1 MLMPACGLNR
11 VPMLAF
17 KVRAT
22 SLRAMT
28 RLLALL
34 LALFAFSL
42 APTLP
47 AHAADDISAASRSV
61 VRVVT
66 VAMVDGEVVGFG
78 HGSGIAIS
86 PTRIVTN
93 AHVVESAVQYPDNV
107 ALGVVPSEGQKS
119 YAAKLIA
126 IDTARDLA
134 LIEITETRLP
144 AAAIYTGPLESGAD
158 VVALGYPGN
167 VDLATARSAN
177 DYITPRTPT
186 RSEGNM
192 SNTQAV
198 DGVAMLIHTAK
209 ISRGNS
215 GGPLVD
221 QCGRIVGINT
231 AITRADDGDSPF
243 AFAIAGRELTR
254 FLSDAD
260 QQYASIGTPCLSLAE
275 ADARDRA
282 AMDAESRASAEASAA
297 KDAAAKLD
305 RELKQA
311 RAEEDAL
318 ASRENRIALAG
329 VFFVIGA
336 LAAGAGLLSYN
347 QKNMRNAK
355 IAGAIGAVLMLGAA
369 ILFVTRPDAHAEI
382 AEEAAAVTEAPKL
395 TQGNFLCTIRPDRS
409 RITVSATT
417 DVPIAIRASGC
428 VNDRTQY
435 TRGADDRWQ
444 RILVPNEEATVT
456 VASIDSTG
464 HDYRVDRYLLDAETM
479 TKAREIRAGVTL
491 KGCTANADQ
500 LAGLAAQQDAI
511 RSALPASPNERL
523 VYRCQPAAGVAVKPA
538 AAP

>member
-1 MLMPACGLNR
+1 
-11 VPMLAF
+11 
-17 KVRAT
+17 
-22 SLRAMT
+22 MT

-34 LALFAFSL
+34 LALFALS
-42 APTLP
+42 LP
-47 AHAADDISAASRSV
+47 ARAADDISAASRSV

-93 AHVVESAVQYPDNV
+93 AHVVESAAKYPGNV
-107 ALGVVPSEGQKS
+107 ALGVVPSEGEKS

-134 LIEITETRLP
+134 LIEITEARLP
-144 AAAIYTGPLESGAD
+144 AAAIYTGPLDSGAD

-186 RSEGNM
+186 RSEGNV

-221 QCGRIVGINT
+221 GCGRITGINT

-254 FLSDAD
+254 FLTDAD
-260 QQYASIGTPCLSLAE
+260 QPYASIGTPCLSLAE

-282 AMDAESRASAEASAA
+282 AIDAESRASAEANAA

-318 ASRENRIALAG
+318 DARENRIALAG
-329 VFFVIGA
+329 VLFVLGA
-336 LAAGAGLLSYN
+336 LAAGAGLLFYS
-347 QKNMRNAK
+347 QKNLRNAK
-355 IAGAIGAVLMLGAA
+355 IAGGAGVLLMLGAA
-369 ILFVTRPDAHAEI
+369 ILFATRPDAHAEL
-382 AEEAAAVTEAPKL
+382 AAAPAPAPSPAAAPKL
-395 TQGNFLCTIRPDRS
+395 AEGRFLCTIRPDRS

-417 DVPIAIRASGC
+417 DVPISVGKGGC

-435 TRGADDRWQ
+435 AQGSDGRWQ
-444 RILVPNEEATVT
+444 RILVPQEEATVT
-456 VASIDSTG
+456 VASIDATAK
-464 HDYRVDRYLLDAETM
+464 DYRVDRYLLDAETM
-479 TKAREIRAGVTL
+479 TKAREVRAGVTL
-491 KGCTANADQ
+491 KSCTANPDE
-500 LAGLAAQQDAI
+500 LAGLAVQQDAI
-511 RSALPASPNERL
+511 RSTLPASPNERL
-523 VYRCQPAAGVAVKPA
+523 VYRCQPAAAGAETP
-538 AAP
+538 

>member
-1 MLMPACGLNR
+1 
-11 VPMLAF
+11 
-17 KVRAT
+17 
-22 SLRAMT
+22 MT
-28 RLLALL
+28 RFLALL
-34 LALFAFSL
+34 LALL
-42 APTLP
+42 TLTVP
-47 AHAADDISAASRSV
+47 ARAADDISAASRSV

-66 VAMVDGEVVGFG
+66 VAMMDGEVVGFG

-93 AHVVESAVQYPDNV
+93 AHVVESAARYPGNV

-119 YAAKLIA
+119 FAGKLIA

-134 LIEITETRLP
+134 LVEITEGRLP

-186 RSEGNM
+186 RSEGNF
-192 SNTQAV
+192 SNMQAV

-254 FLSDAD
+254 FLADAG
-260 QQYASIGTPCLSLAE
+260 QQYGSVGTTCLSMAE
-275 ADARDRA
+275 ADARERA
-282 AMDAESRASAEASAA
+282 AIEAEARAEAEASAA
-297 KDAAAKLD
+297 KNAAAKLD
-305 RELKQA
+305 RELRQA
-311 RAEEDAL
+311 RAEEEAL
-318 ASRENRIALAG
+318 AARENRIALAG
-329 VFFVIGA
+329 VLFVIGA
-336 LAAGAGLLSYN
+336 LAAGAGLMFYS
-347 QKNMRNAK
+347 QKNLRHAK
-355 IAGAIGAVLMLGAA
+355 LAGGGGGALMLAA
-369 ILFVTRPDAHAEI
+369 VVLFVTRPDAHADVVD
-382 AEEAAAVTEAPKL
+382 EAAKTPASEAPQL
-395 TQGNFLCTIRPDRS
+395 AEGSLLCTIRPDRS

-417 DVPIAIRASGC
+417 DVPIRIGKGGC
-428 VNDRTQY
+428 VNGRTQY
-435 TRGADDRWQ
+435 TRGADGRWQ

-456 VASIDSTG
+456 VASIDAAG
-464 HDYRVDRYLLDAETM
+464 RDYRVERYLLDAETM
-479 TKAREIRAGVTL
+479 AKARETRAAITL
-491 KGCTANADQ
+491 KSCTADPDE

-511 RSALPASPNERL
+511 RSALPATPNERL
-523 VYRCQPAAGVAVKPA
+523 VYRCQRAAMEVAP
-538 AAP
+538 

>member
-1 MLMPACGLNR
+1 
-11 VPMLAF
+11 
-17 KVRAT
+17 
-22 SLRAMT
+22 MT

-34 LALFAFSL
+34 LALFAL
-42 APTLP
+42 TLP
-47 AHAADDISAASRSV
+47 ARAADDISAASRSV

-93 AHVVESAVQYPDNV
+93 AHVVESAVQYPNNV

-119 YAAKLIA
+119 FAAKLIA
-126 IDTARDLA
+126 IDKARDLA
-134 LIEITETRLP
+134 LLEITEARLP
-144 AAAIYTGPLESGAD
+144 AAAVYTGPLESGAD

-186 RSEGNM
+186 RSEGNL
-192 SNTQAV
+192 SNTQSV
-198 DGVAMLIHTAK
+198 DGVAMQIHTAK

-221 QCGRIVGINT
+221 ACGRIAGINT

-243 AFAIAGRELTR
+243 AFAISARELTR
-254 FLSDAD
+254 FLADAN
-260 QQYASIGTPCLSLAE
+260 QQYASVGTPCLSLAE

-282 AMDAESRASAEASAA
+282 AMDAEARASAEANAA
-297 KDAAAKLD
+297 KNAAAELD
-305 RELKQA
+305 RSLKQA
-311 RAEEDAL
+311 RAEEEAL
-318 ASRENRIALAG
+318 AARENRIALAG

-336 LAAGAGLLSYN
+336 LAAGAGLLFYS
-347 QKNMRNAK
+347 QQNMRNAK
-355 IAGAIGAVLMLGAA
+355 IAGGAGAALMIGAAV
-369 ILFVTRPDAHAEI
+369 LFVTRPDARAEI
-382 AEEAAAVTEAPKL
+382 AAESAPEPAAAEPTLAA
-395 TQGNFLCTIRPDRS
+395 GNLLCTIRPDRS

-417 DVPIAIRASGC
+417 DVPISIGKDGC
-428 VNDRTQY
+428 VNGRTQY

-444 RILVPNEEATVT
+444 RILVPNDEPTVT
-456 VASIDSTG
+456 VASIDAAG
-464 HDYRVDRYLLDAETM
+464 RDYRVERYLLDAETM
-479 TKAREIRAGVTL
+479 AKARETRAGVAL
-491 KGCTANADQ
+491 KSCTANPDE

-523 VYRCQPAAGVAVKPA
+523 VYRCQPASGAAAKPA
-538 AAP
+538 PGN

>member
-1 MLMPACGLNR
+1 
-11 VPMLAF
+11 
-17 KVRAT
+17 
-22 SLRAMT
+22 MT
-28 RLLALL
+28 RLLPLL
-34 LALFAFSL
+34 LALFAL
-42 APTLP
+42 ILP

-93 AHVVESAVQYPDNV
+93 AHVVESAVQYPNNV

-134 LIEITETRLP
+134 LIEITEARLP

-158 VVALGYPGN
+158 IVALGYPGN

-186 RSEGNM
+186 RSEGNL
-192 SNTQAV
+192 SNTQSV

-221 QCGRIVGINT
+221 ACGRITGINT

-254 FLSDAD
+254 FLTDAD

-282 AMDAESRASAEASAA
+282 AMDAEARVSAEANAA

-305 RELKQA
+305 RDLKQA
-311 RAEEDAL
+311 RAEEEAL

-329 VFFVIGA
+329 VLFVIGA
-336 LAAGAGLLSYN
+336 LAAGAGLLFYSQ
-347 QKNMRNAK
+347 QKMRNAK
-355 IAGAIGAVLMLGAA
+355 IAGGAGAVLMLGAA
-369 ILFVTRPDAHAEI
+369 ILFVTRPDARAEL
-382 AEEAAAVTEAPKL
+382 AADGAPSPAAAEPKL
-395 TQGNFLCTIRPDRS
+395 AEGEFLCTIRTDRS

-417 DVPIAIRASGC
+417 DVPVTIGASGC

-435 TRGADDRWQ
+435 TKGADDRWQ
-444 RILVPNEEATVT
+444 RILVPNDEATVT
-456 VASIDSTG
+456 VASIDATG
-464 HDYRVDRYLLDAETM
+464 RDYRVERYLLDAEAM
-479 TKAREIRAGVTL
+479 TKAREIRAGATV
-491 KGCTANADQ
+491 KGCTANPDA

-523 VYRCQPAAGVAVKPA
+523 VYRCQPAAGSAAAVKPA

>member
-1 MLMPACGLNR
+1 MGAIYLAA
-11 VPMLAF
+11 LAF
-17 KVRAT
+17 ASGLT
-22 SLRAMT
+22 SVRAMT

-34 LALFAFSL
+34 LALFAL
-42 APTLP
+42 TLP
-47 AHAADDISAASRSV
+47 LSIPARAADDISAASRSV

-93 AHVVESAVQYPDNV
+93 AHVVESAAKYPGDV
-107 ALGVVPSEGQKS
+107 ALGVVPSEGKKS
-119 YAAKLIA
+119 FAGKLIA

-134 LIEITETRLP
+134 LVEITEGRLP
-144 AAAIYTGPLESGAD
+144 AAAIYTGPLDSGAD

-221 QCGRIVGINT
+221 QCGRITGINT

-254 FLSDAD
+254 FLTDAG
-260 QQYASIGTPCLSLAE
+260 QEYASIGTPCLSMAE

-282 AMDAESRASAEASAA
+282 AIDAEARASEQANAA
-297 KDAAAKLD
+297 KEAAARLD

-329 VFFVIGA
+329 VLFVIGA
-336 LAAGAGLLSYN
+336 LAGGAGLMFYN
-347 QKNMRNAK
+347 QKNLRNAK
-355 IAGAIGAVLMLGAA
+355 IAGGAGAVLVLGAA

-382 AEEAAAVTEAPKL
+382 AEEAAKTTGTTAPTL
-395 TQGNFLCTIRPDRS
+395 AQGNLLCTIRPDRS

-417 DVPIAIRASGC
+417 DVPISIGKGGC
-428 VNDRTQY
+428 VNGRTQY
-435 TRGADDRWQ
+435 TQGADDRWQ

-456 VASIDSTG
+456 VASIDSAG
-464 HDYRVDRYLLDAETM
+464 RDYRVERYLLDAETM
-479 TKAREIRAGVTL
+479 TKARETRAAITL
-491 KGCTANADQ
+491 KSCTANSDE

-523 VYRCQPAAGVAVKPA
+523 VYRCQPASGAAVKPA
-538 AAP
+538 TAP

>member
-1 MLMPACGLNR
+1 
-11 VPMLAF
+11 
-17 KVRAT
+17 
-22 SLRAMT
+22 MT

-34 LALFAFSL
+34 LALFAL
-42 APTLP
+42 TLP
-47 AHAADDISAASRSV
+47 ARAADDISAASRSV

-93 AHVVESAVQYPDNV
+93 AHVVESAVQYPNNV

-119 YAAKLIA
+119 FAAKLIA
-126 IDTARDLA
+126 IDKARDLA
-134 LIEITETRLP
+134 LLEITEARLP
-144 AAAIYTGPLESGAD
+144 AAAVYTGPLESGAD

-186 RSEGNM
+186 RSEGNL
-192 SNTQAV
+192 SNTQSV
-198 DGVAMLIHTAK
+198 DGVAMQIHTAK

-221 QCGRIVGINT
+221 ACGRIAGINT

-243 AFAIAGRELTR
+243 AFAISARELTR
-254 FLSDAD
+254 FLADAN
-260 QQYASIGTPCLSLAE
+260 QQYASVGTPCLSLAE

-282 AMDAESRASAEASAA
+282 AMDAEARANAEANAA
-297 KDAAAKLD
+297 KNAAAELD
-305 RELKQA
+305 RDLKQA
-311 RAEEDAL
+311 RAEEEAL
-318 ASRENRIALAG
+318 AARENRIALAG

-336 LAAGAGLLSYN
+336 LAAGAGLLFYS
-347 QKNMRNAK
+347 QQNMRNAK
-355 IAGAIGAVLMLGAA
+355 IAGGAGAALMIGAAV
-369 ILFVTRPDAHAEI
+369 LFVTRPDARAEI
-382 AEEAAAVTEAPKL
+382 AADSAPVPTAAEPKL
-395 TQGNFLCTIRPDRS
+395 AAGNLLCTIRPDRS

-417 DVPIAIRASGC
+417 DVPISIGKDGC
-428 VNDRTQY
+428 VNGRTQY

-444 RILVPNEEATVT
+444 RILVPNDEPTVT
-456 VASIDSTG
+456 VASIDAAG
-464 HDYRVDRYLLDAETM
+464 RDYRVERYLLDAETM
-479 TKAREIRAGVTL
+479 AKARETRAGVAL
-491 KGCTANADQ
+491 KSCTANPDE

-523 VYRCQPAAGVAVKPA
+523 VYGCQPASGAAAKPA
-538 AAP
+538 TGG